1 MGKFDP
7 LTDEAM
13 HVLSDLKDALS
24 DGGNLAKFR
33 DQLLDDSEW
42 LDGFIVAVLKG
53 DQDGIET
60 ARGYVSMKAT
70 HYAFATARDYLDGR
84 ESKREDEHSYY
95 GVKRGDFV

>member
-13 HVLSDLKDALS
+13 HVLASLKDVVS

-42 LDGFIVAVLKG
+42 LDGFIVAVLKN
-53 DQDGIET
+53 DQDGIEA

-70 HYAFATARDYLDGR
+70 HYAFATARDFLEGR
-84 ESKREDEHSYY
+84 EPTQDPHDTY
-95 GVKRGDFV
+95 GVSRGEL

>member
-1 MGKFDP
+1 
-7 LTDEAM
+7 M
-13 HVLSDLKDALS
+13 HVLADLKDVVS

-70 HYAFATARDYLDGR
+70 HYAFATAREYLQARAPTQDPH
-84 ESKREDEHSYY
+84 DTY
-95 GVKRGDFV
+95 GVSRGSL